1 MSRINIALRSD
12 LCAASGDGFS
22 SVIDT
27 DVSYD
32 KYGFPVI
39 GARRLK
45 GCLRD
50 AAKLIGTSDDIIKEI
65 FGTSGNDKSGSLKIS
80 DAHIKGYE
88 ELKQE
93 AVSSGLNAEE
103 VISLFTYTRAATA
116 IENDT
121 AKDNSLRFTR
131 VFGF

>member
-1 MSRINIALRSD
+1 MSKIFITLRSD
-12 LCAASGDGFS
+12 LCAAGGDGFS

-50 AAKLIGTSDDIIKEI
+50 AAKLIGMGSVDEI
-65 FGTSGNDKSGSLKIS
+65 FGTAGSDKNGSLKIS
-80 DAHIKGYE
+80 DAHIKDM
-88 ELKQE
+88 K
-93 AVSSGLNAEE
+93 S
-103 VISLFTYTRAATA
+103 
-116 IENDT
+116 
-121 AKDNSLRFTR
+121 
-131 VFGF
+131 

>member
-1 MSRINIALRSD
+1 MSRIKIILKSD

-50 AAKLIGTSDDIIKEI
+50 AA
-65 FGTSGNDKSGSLKIS
+65 
-80 DAHIKGYE
+80 
-88 ELKQE
+88 
-93 AVSSGLNAEE
+93 
-103 VISLFTYTRAATA
+103 
-116 IENDT
+116 
-121 AKDNSLRFTR
+121 
-131 VFGF
+131 